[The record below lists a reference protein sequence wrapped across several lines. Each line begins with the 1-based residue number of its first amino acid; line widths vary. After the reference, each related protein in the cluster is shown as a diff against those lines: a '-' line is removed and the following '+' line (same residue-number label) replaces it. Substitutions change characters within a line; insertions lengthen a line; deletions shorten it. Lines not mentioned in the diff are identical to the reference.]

1 MNSIEYTFKLNNQ
14 VHVLQTK
21 PSANTKLGAGYITAT
36 YHFAIE
42 QVVNNNLKLD
52 ANTCFD
58 CKYSYNQNNNKTG
71 GCYTHSGLQSLG
83 LRAMLNRLNK
93 IYHKGTIK
101 EYDKDSFNSFVQA
114 SKLINP
120 VLVRAGAYG
129 EPTTLPLNLIGKL
142 TRLSPKHTGYTSQW
156 NKPQVQGYSKYLMAS
171 THSKFE
177 SSVANSLG
185 FRSFESSKQ
194 KESKMAVCP
203 ASKEF
208 GKKKTCI
215 ECAACNGT
223 INKKTNNIHI
233 KTH

>member
-1 MNSIEYTFKLNNQ
+1 MNNIEYTFKLNNQ
-14 VHVLQTK
+14 IHVLQTK
-21 PSANTKLGAGYITAT
+21 PSSNSKLGAGYITAT
-36 YHFAIE
+36 YHFAVE
-42 QVVNNNLKLD
+42 QVVNNNIKLD

-58 CKYSYNQNNNKTG
+58 CVYSYSHNGGKSG
-71 GCYTHSGLQSLG
+71 GCYTHSSLQGLG

-93 IYHKGTIK
+93 IYNKGTIK

-114 SKLINP
+114 SKLIKP
-120 VLVRAGAYG
+120 ALVRLGQYG
-129 EPTTLPLNLIGKL
+129 EPTTLALNMLGKL
-142 TRLSPKHTGYTSQW
+142 AKISKHTGYTSQW
-156 NKPQVQGYSKYLMAS
+156 NKHQVQGYSKYLMAS

-223 INKKTNNIHI
+223 VNKKTNNIHI
-233 KTH
+233 KQH